1 MSVSWCDNG
10 ASVDMPMRQIGVQP
24 EHCRVDRLVCERGVL
39 LPGCQI

>member
-10 ASVDMPMRQIGVQP
+10 TGADMRQIGVQP
-24 EHCRVDRLVCERGVL
+24 EHYHVDRSVSERGVL